1 MIGNG
6 THKHYLIPQP
16 LPRPLSAHHPRPSN
30 IWKQDSTRLAV
41 TVKHGLRSSQYSPR
55 DRCFSDGAFGNLVHR
70 NCNRAGD
77 SSCCITT
84 RWALPNRK
92 HLHMY
97 IYKLWLVSMQQQ
109 KKCLQT
115 KRISWLP
122 PMFFFFFCMS
132 YTMIEI
138 YHENDR
144 IYVSCWLLRVMVA
157 KMHASEHHGG
167 YKARFRASWWL

>member
-1 MIGNG
+1 MGDCC
-6 THKHYLIPQP
+6 Y
-16 LPRPLSAHHPRPSN
+16 
-30 IWKQDSTRLAV
+30 STTTATPTVSHTAPPFQYIYGSVGVHWTCSYSQVRAAV
-41 TVKHGLRSSQYSPR
+41 ESVFSR